1 MIVHNVCR
9 SFVASI
15 AFKKFFYLKISLT
28 FNMEYLLKPH
38 FDPLNNGTL
47 EPDSAWGKTDVSLK
61 IGTFSIINLLFGFM
75 N

>member
-1 MIVHNVCR
+1 
-9 SFVASI
+9 
-15 AFKKFFYLKISLT
+15 
-28 FNMEYLLKPH
+28 MEYLLKPH

-61 IGTFSIINLLFGFM
+61 IGTFYIINLLFGFM